1 MLIVMLS
8 CRSVQQHAQYIS
20 LFYVNID
27 GETLT
32 LDQFKDI
39 LAKSDEHL
47 YNDVSQGPAA
57 Q

>member
-1 MLIVMLS
+1 MLIVILS
-8 CRSVQQHAQYIS
+8 CRIVQQHDQFIS
-20 LFYVNID
+20 LILINID

-47 YNDVSQGPAA
+47 YNDISQGPVV